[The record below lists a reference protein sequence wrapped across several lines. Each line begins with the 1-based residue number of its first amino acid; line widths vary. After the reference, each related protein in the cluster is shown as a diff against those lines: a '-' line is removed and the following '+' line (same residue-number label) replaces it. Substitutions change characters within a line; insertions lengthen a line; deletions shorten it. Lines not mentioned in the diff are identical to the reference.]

1 MTSGDDSMKIHPGAE
16 FGRLTVTHIGL
27 FLSGSKA
34 CLCQCSCGS
43 PPKRINN
50 SALLSGATRSCGC
63 LKKRSKNE
71 PKTETQTR

>member
-1 MTSGDDSMKIHPGAE
+1 MKIQPGAE

-71 PKTETQTR
+71 PQTETQTR